1 MITKEIM
8 LREDNP
14 KIVLKAYI
22 SDARG
27 YVPDAML
34 VLPGGGYTCV
44 CDDREGE
51 PIALAYLSKGFH
63 AFVLKYSVGPDAVFP
78 EPLIDASL
86 AVAYIRNHAEEFH
99 INPERIFA
107 VGFSAGGHL
116 CAMLGTMW
124 NHESIYK
131 NTDLK
136 YGENKIAGMILCYP
150 VVTGRDEA
158 CDKESF
164 DNLIGTETPTQ
175 EQLSFFSIENQ
186 VSEETVPAFIM
197 HTAADEMV
205 PAANSIYLAEALAKH
220 HISFELHI
228 YPNGP
233 HGMALATPVTSGGN
247 LKYENARIARWVDDS
262 CVWIKENF

>member
-1 MITKEIM
+1 MRIKEII
-8 LREDNP
+8 LRENKP
-14 KIVLKAYI
+14 EIVMKAYI
-22 SDARG
+22 SDASG

-34 VLPGGGYTCV
+34 VIPGGGYGCV

-51 PIALAYLSKGFH
+51 PVALAYLLKGYN

-86 AVAYIRNHAEEFH
+86 AVAYIKNHAKEFH

-107 VGFSAGGHL
+107 IGFSAGGHL

-131 NTDLK
+131 NTNIK

-150 VVTGRDEA
+150 VITG
-158 CDKESF
+158 KNGESHKDSF
-164 DNLIGTETPTQ
+164 YNLIGTVTPTK
-175 EQLSFFSIENQ
+175 EQLAFFSLENQ

-197 HTAADEMV
+197 HTATDEMV
-205 PAANSIYLAEALAKH
+205 PVESSIHFAEALSIH
-220 HISFELHI
+220 HINFELHI

-247 LKYENARIARWVDDS
+247 SEYENIRIAKWIDDS
-262 CVWIKENF
+262 CAWIRENF